1 PDTVMFSSLH
11 SAFPR
16 AFGNGEQCCHTLI
29 LIPAMMNTETP
40 GHQKEELAIFLGVL
54 LASAAA
60 GMLTGWLLPC
70 LLLGL
75 SAYLG
80 WHIYQLARLPRLL
93 REPAQSGLTPAAGL
107 WKAVHAELQNL
118 HTDCHQREHILSHS
132 AERFRRA
139 ITALPDAVVMVDRH
153 ETIEWFNP
161 AAGSLLGIN
170 TGDKPEQIFSARVND
185 PVLDE
190 YLATGK
196 FTEPLVFSAPGN
208 RTIILSMYVVPLD
221 NEQKMIVASDISR
234 QYHLDVMKRDFAAN
248 ISHELRTPLT
258 VISGLLEQIE
268 AGDMGEVDQDRA
280 IVLMQ
285 QQATRMRELVSDLLA
300 LTRLESRPQSSID
313 EYVPVPELLADIAAE
328 ARSLSGSAGHTVQLD
343 IQSPDGL
350 HGNRKELRTAFSNL
364 VVNAVQH
371 TPKRA
376 EVRIRWMVDST
387 GAHLSV
393 TDTGEGIAAR
403 HIPRLTE
410 RLYRVD
416 ASRSRASGGTGLGL
430 AIVRHVL
437 DHHNAE
443 LEINSEPGRG
453 STFTCNFPGARVSSP
468 EADRGVSATD

>member
-1 PDTVMFSSLH
+1 
-11 SAFPR
+11 
-16 AFGNGEQCCHTLI
+16 
-29 LIPAMMNTETP
+29 
-40 GHQKEELAIFLGVL
+40 
-54 LASAAA
+54 
-60 GMLTGWLLPC
+60 
-70 LLLGL
+70 
-75 SAYLG
+75 
-80 WHIYQLARLPRLL
+80 
-93 REPAQSGLTPAAGL
+93 
-107 WKAVHAELQNL
+107 
-118 HTDCHQREHILSHS
+118 
-132 AERFRRA
+132 
-139 ITALPDAVVMVDRH
+139 MVDRH

-300 LTRLESRPQSSID
+300 LAQLESRPQSSAD
-313 EYVPVPELLADIAAE
+313 EYVPVPELLTDIAAE
-328 ARSLSGSAGHTVQLD
+328 VRSLSGTAGHAVQLE

-350 HGNRKELRTAFSNL
+350 LGNRQELRTAFSNL

-371 TPKRA
+371 TPQRT
-376 EVRIRWMVDST
+376 EVRIRWIVDSA
-387 GAHLSV
+387 GAHLSI
-393 TDTGEGIAAR
+393 TDTGEGIAVR

-430 AIVRHVL
+430 AIVKHVL

-453 STFTCNFPGARVSSP
+453 STFTCHFPGKRVSSP
-468 EADRGVSATD
+468 EAERGISASD